1 MAKNPSLA
9 DALQAFD
16 RRTSTESAAADPS
29 PSSHQRKSAQPP
41 SRRGKKA
48 LIGYFNPSVSKQ
60 LKQIALDEDSS
71 VQHLL
76 GEAIDLLFQVRGKP
90 MIARERNSR

>member
-48 LIGYFNPSVSKQ
+48 LIG
-60 LKQIALDEDSS
+60 
-71 VQHLL
+71 
-76 GEAIDLLFQVRGKP
+76 
-90 MIARERNSR
+90 

>member
-1 MAKNPSLA
+1 MAKKPSLA

-16 RRTSTESAAADPS
+16 RPRGSTRAASDPGVA
-29 PSSHQRKSAQPP
+29 SHQHQPGQPP

-76 GEAIDLLFQVRGKP
+76 GEAIDLLFEARGKP
-90 MIARERNSR
+90 MIAQERNSR

>member
-1 MAKNPSLA
+1 MAKKASLA

-16 RRTSTESAAADPS
+16 RPRASVSASSEPPPARHQQQPS
-29 PSSHQRKSAQPP
+29 QPP

-76 GEAIDLLFQVRGKP
+76 GEAIDLLFQARGKP
-90 MIARERNSR
+90 TIARERDSR

>member
-1 MAKNPSLA
+1 MAKKASLA
-9 DALQAFD
+9 DALHAFD
-16 RRTSTESAAADPS
+16 RPRGSVSKSSDPAPARHQQR
-29 PSSHQRKSAQPP
+29 PSQPP

-76 GEAIDLLFQVRGKP
+76 GEAIDLLFRTRGKP
-90 MIARERNSR
+90 TIARERNSR